1 MSKKPVGLVI
11 KSLIAEKNLSAE
23 QVAKLIGKSKAQ
35 VYNDYNR
42 VGMKDDEI
50 ERYANGLSIDK
61 KLVYELMESTQSEKN
76 ASPSYLTEHLTSL
89 EEQFKKFADQYKFM
103 NEQLQQ
109 QLATK
114 DRQIEKLMDLL
125 GKPDL
130 SEDVTCPVH
139 ELISYKMSA

>member
-1 MSKKPVGLVI
+1 MSRKPVGSVI
-11 KSLIAEKNLSAE
+11 KSLITEKNLSAE

-50 ERYANGLSIDK
+50 ERYATGLQIDK
-61 KLVYELMESTQSEKN
+61 NLIYELMESGQ
-76 ASPSYLTEHLTSL
+76 ASGTSSNYLSEHLLSL
-89 EEQFKKFADQYKFM
+89 EDQFKKFAEQYKFM
-103 NEQLQQ
+103 TDQLQH

-125 GKPDL
+125 GKLDPAT
-130 SEDVTCPVH
+130 E
-139 ELISYKMSA
+139 MSKVEEMWPKRLAIA

>member
-11 KSLIAEKNLSAE
+11 KSLIAEKNLSAD

-50 ERYANGLSIDK
+50 ERYAKGLQIDK
-61 KLVYELMESTQSEKN
+61 KVVYELMESDSSTGTFN
-76 ASPSYLTEHLTSL
+76 ANYLADHLSAL
-89 EEQFKKFADQYKFM
+89 EEQFKKVAAVT
-103 NEQLQQ
+103 EQLQN
-109 QLATK
+109 QLAVK

-125 GKPDL
+125 GKH
-130 SEDVTCPVH
+130 EDVMQLAGRVEPMYPKK
-139 ELISYKMSA
+139 EALA

>member
-50 ERYANGLSIDK
+50 ERYATGLNIEK
-61 KLVYELMESTQSEKN
+61 KLVYDLMESTSESSS
-76 ASPSYLTEHLTSL
+76 SPSYLSEHLLSL
-89 EEQFKKFADQYKFM
+89 EDQFKKFAEQYKFM
-103 NEQLQQ
+103 TDQLQQ

-125 GKPDL
+125 GKPEPATYM
-130 SEDVTCPVH
+130 SKVIKFRPT
-139 ELISYKMSA
+139 ISQACA